1 MTPKEKADQL
11 CLTMLSITEWQGS
24 VDKTKEVARNC
35 AIIAVEEIIK
45 AKKIPDP
52 LFWKQVKQ
60 KIESI

>member
-1 MTPKEKADQL
+1 MTPTEKADQL
-11 CLTMLSITEWQGS
+11 CLAMLSITEWQGS